1 MLLRFRGFLA
11 DLFLLQNRGSRVA
24 QLHEQ
29 VTCLPS
35 NHVGRFEQLE
45 VAHVDIIE
53 VDHFP
58 PSREAKRKI
67 RECEEERF
75 ARLEGRHFRGEGLDQ
90 RQVREKRGNQ
100 LENRGKLRRRVEGNR
115 LRLPTEHNPV
125 NPTSRGAAA
134 QNRIRGFRIQK
145 SRQLCPCSRL
155 RTPNSGR
162 ARRRRFGGKSA

>member
-11 DLFLLQNRGSRVA
+11 NLFLLQNRGSRIA

-29 VTCLPS
+29 VTCLLS

-67 RECEEERF
+67 RESEEKRF
-75 ARLEGRHFRGEGLDQ
+75 ARLEGSHFRGERLDQ
-90 RQVREKRGNQ
+90 RKVREKRGNQ

-115 LRLPTEHNPV
+115 LRLPTEHNPI
-125 NPTSRGAAA
+125 NPTSRGDAA
-134 QNRIRGFRIQK
+134 QNSTRAFHFQK
-145 SRQLCPCSRL
+145 SRR
-155 RTPNSGR
+155 
-162 ARRRRFGGKSA
+162 